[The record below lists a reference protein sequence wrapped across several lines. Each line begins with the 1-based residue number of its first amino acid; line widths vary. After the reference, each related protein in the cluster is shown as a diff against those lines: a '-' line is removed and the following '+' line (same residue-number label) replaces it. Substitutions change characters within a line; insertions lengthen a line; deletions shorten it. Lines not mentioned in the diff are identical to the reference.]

1 MSVAGQ
7 KRTPWKPPQWLL
19 DAANK
24 GSAVPVDETFLT
36 KLQYMREHPDQVG
49 KVAREDLIQSG
60 EDPDAFAEIM
70 AEARNRVLPIQLA
83 PRPKEVQVAVAVA
96 VEEMGGAVQSTKS
109 TKAVSASEMTTTP
122 SSAVSTSASPEP
134 QGHLSTQRNGAAAQ
148 ATAHSAPSSPR
159 AQRRGV
165 AKALTTRQA
174 QVENRVDRRRK
185 KETTRE
191 NARRGRTGRASG
203 TASLME
209 IDDFQPM
216 AESSAAGARREAM
229 TAAAATTRTNLDP
242 VPQPYPYP
250 TRRTWPAW
258 YTSISSSAQ
267 GMIQLDRRRPQEL
280 AAIDALKD
288 CIRRCEQ
295 EQNEIKL
302 NKEYNDLRHHVH
314 KAEIKLDMD
323 RFKVKKTRILTEA
336 GLPRIFKEGTNFPRD
351 LQADAWYLYERWMN
365 EDFEQNILR
374 GIVTVKGK
382 DRNGDRLDRAYT
394 TKHPRV
400 PKFFGDEG
408 VVLGQWWPSQLCTVR
423 DGVHGAAQG
432 GKVCLAPTNSS
443 ADSQAGIYGDKDK
456 GAYSIVLSGGGYH
469 DQDDGDTIEYS
480 GTDGKDY
487 QATDATLSMIKSA
500 ELGNHIRVIRS
511 SQLLKSNRYRPSCG
525 LRYDGL
531 YQVKSYKELDN
542 KKRTYRFH
550 LVRIPGQEPIRFD
563 GDAKRPTVFEEEAYD
578 KCKGKI

>member
-109 TKAVSASEMTTTP
+109 TKA
-122 SSAVSTSASPEP
+122 
-134 QGHLSTQRNGAAAQ
+134 
-148 ATAHSAPSSPR
+148 
-159 AQRRGV
+159 
-165 AKALTTRQA
+165 
-174 QVENRVDRRRK
+174 VENRVDRRRK

-394 TKHPRV
+394 TKHPRD

-432 GKVCLAPTNSS
+432 
-443 ADSQAGIYGDKDK
+443 GIYGDKDK